1 MYQIAREDIAMLFKR
16 RPPNRLFYGAQRYY
30 IQPYRQPPP
39 MISSPSA
46 AQTAVPTRPPYDPET
61 FYECD
66 GGMIPFGQSAE
77 KQAPEETP
85 TPVTQMSTTYTTPQR
100 FPQDEA
106 LVHGTL
112 FPELFTPM
120 RRGRR

>member
-1 MYQIAREDIAMLFKR
+1 MPFKR
-16 RPPNRLFYGAQRYY
+16 RPPNRLFYGAQRHYAK
-30 IQPYRQPPP
+30 PYRQPPP

-46 AQTAVPTRPPYDPET
+46 AQAAVPAPPPYDPET

-66 GGMIPFGQSAE
+66 GGTIPFGQSTEA
-77 KQAPEETP
+77 QAPEILA
-85 TPVTQMSTTYTTPQR
+85 PVTQMPTTYTTPQR